1 MGSGFFREWCV
12 VFIPG
17 SVRAVVLVLVLMM
30 SEMLTCLAR
39 LVHAIRA
46 RHSPADLENECKGY
60 HVEKAF
66 DHGADYISYSGASRL
81 NLNGKRSSG
90 ILDVIIIECTLLP
103 YSHWSGVPPSKDK
116 SEF

>member
-1 MGSGFFREWCV
+1 MGSGFFREWRV
-12 VFIPG
+12 VFVPG
-17 SVRAVVLVLVLMM
+17 SVRAVVLVLMM

-81 NLNGKRSSG
+81 NPYGKPSSG
-90 ILDVIIIECTLLP
+90 ILDEIIIECTLLP
-103 YSHWSGVPPSKDK
+103 
-116 SEF
+116 